1 MRIHTRLR
9 YLASAF
15 AFAALVAG
23 HAAAQTPLTL
33 DDAVARALKQNPAVR
48 GAEAARRE
56 ASERARQA
64 KAGWLPRLDLA
75 ESWQRGNQPVFVFG
89 SLLSQR
95 QFTEANFAIDALNHP
110 DPLNNFRTGISVEQ
124 VVFDGVR
131 TRSASRS
138 AAIGREV
145 ADAASLETA
154 SSLRLGATRAFG
166 DVLLAQADR
175 AAAAAALES
184 AEEDVRRAERRRDAG
199 VATEADVL
207 AVKVHLAQIRERQIS
222 AASRETVA
230 RLQLNEVMGEP
241 LDARFELQIPVA
253 TAEAAAPAVA
263 DLEAEALANRPDVI
277 RAAARE
283 RLAQESVTAARSGFY
298 PQAALQGV
306 YEFNGGTFS
315 DRVSAWTVGAV
326 IRWNLFGGFADSAKL
341 GEAKAATE
349 RARADRQ
356 RQEAAAR
363 VDVRAAMARL
373 EEARARVEVGRL
385 AVAQAK
391 ESQRIVRD
399 RFDAGLAP
407 VNDLLRSS
415 TAVLDAESHQTG
427 AAIDV
432 LISAAL
438 LERARGR

>member
-9 YLASAF
+9 AVFALLA
-15 AFAALVAG
+15 AAGFTAG
-23 HAAAQTPLTL
+23 QAAAQSPLTL
-33 DDAVARALKQNPAVR
+33 DDAVSRALNQNPATR
-48 GAEAARRE
+48 GAEAAQRE

-64 KAGWLPRLDLA
+64 RAGWMPRLDLT

-89 SLLSQR
+89 SILAQR
-95 QFTEANFAIDALNHP
+95 SFTEANFAIDALNHP
-110 DPLNNFRTGISVEQ
+110 DPVSNFRTGISVEQ

-131 TRSASRS
+131 TRSANRS
-138 AAIGREV
+138 AGIGQEI
-145 ADAASLETA
+145 ADAGTRETA
-154 SSLRLGATRAFG
+154 SALRLGTTRAFG
-166 DVLLAQADR
+166 EVLMAQADR

-184 AEEDVRRAERRRDAG
+184 AAEDVRRAERRRDAG
-199 VATEADVL
+199 LATEADVL
-207 AVKVHLAQIRERQIS
+207 AVKVHHAQIRERQIT

-230 RLQLNEVMGEP
+230 RLHLNEMMGEP
-241 LDARFELQIPVA
+241 LDARFELQVP
-253 TAEAAAPAVA
+253 AAADGPPPPAA
-263 DLEAEALANRPDVI
+263 ELEAEALANRPDVI
-277 RAAARE
+277 RAIAQE
-283 RLAQESVTAARSGFY
+283 RLALESITAAKSVFY
-298 PQAALQGV
+298 PQAAVQGV

-315 DRVSAWTVGAV
+315 DRASAWTIGAV

-356 RQEAAAR
+356 RLEAAAR
-363 VDVRAAMARL
+363 VDVRTAVARL
-373 EEARARVEVGRL
+373 DEARARVEVGRL

-391 ESQRIVRD
+391 ESHRIVRD

-407 VNDLLRSS
+407 VNDLLRSA
-415 TAVLDAESHQTG
+415 TAVLDADSHQTA

-438 LERARGR
+438 LEQARGR